1 MSDVNPDELR
11 LLAAM
16 AFGESSNLNNFEEM
30 AGIASVLIRQ
40 RDARGYAS
48 MQDFVKKEPTYSYV
62 VSDGN
67 ARYATLMQ
75 LEEAQVQKEALDAK
89 SELKA
94 TQENIKRLSEKAPT
108 ETDTKKLK
116 IMHVELANLK
126 KMERS
131 LRRKLHELDAHVM
144 AFTAAR
150 HALEGGED
158 YSNGAY
164 FWDGSDIKTNY
175 KNHFKVKNGV
185 KIIAPEHN
193 IYGIPDSTKLVIIK
207 KIVIKKSRDGKKTK
221 TEEEKG
227 RYDHVYE
234 STAGHGG
241 TIFWKQSK
249 DYLDVTGAKAYK

>member
-16 AFGESSNLNNFEEM
+16 AFGESSNLNDFEEM

-94 TQENIKRLSEKAPT
+94 TQENIKRITEKAST
-108 ETDTKKLK
+108 EADTRKLK
-116 IMHVELANLK
+116 II
-126 KMERS
+126 S
-131 LRRKLHELDAHVM
+131 LLIVTKICWIRR
-144 AFTAAR
+144 
-150 HALEGGED
+150 
-158 YSNGAY
+158 
-164 FWDGSDIKTNY
+164 
-175 KNHFKVKNGV
+175 
-185 KIIAPEHN
+185 
-193 IYGIPDSTKLVIIK
+193 
-207 KIVIKKSRDGKKTK
+207 
-221 TEEEKG
+221 
-227 RYDHVYE
+227 
-234 STAGHGG
+234 
-241 TIFWKQSK
+241 
-249 DYLDVTGAKAYK
+249 